1 MQYWLRCANQSSG
14 LVLTQERR
22 RVVEGIALDVRR
34 IQKLMEKEETRMYS
48 TSLLLI
54 IEGDREALQ
63 RARENEKASKKEQA
77 PEDNEGEYVLQDE
90 DEEEEEEDEETEF
103 LTCSASL
110 IDFAHAAFTP
120 NLGPDENTLRG
131 IRNVRVILDSI
142 LRMP

>member
-1 MQYWLRCANQSSG
+1 M
-14 LVLTQERR
+14 
-22 RVVEGIALDVRR
+22 VEGVALDVRR

-63 RARENEKASKKEQA
+63 RARESEKASKKDPT
-77 PEDNEGEYVLQDE
+77 PEDTEGEYVLQDDE
-90 DEEEEEEDEETEF
+90 DDEEEEEDEETEF
-103 LTCSASL
+103 LTCSTSL

>member
-1 MQYWLRCANQSSG
+1 LRCANQSSG
-14 LVLTQERR
+14 LVLTPERR

>member
-1 MQYWLRCANQSSG
+1 M
-14 LVLTQERR
+14 
-22 RVVEGIALDVRR
+22 VEGIALDVRR

-63 RARENEKASKKEQA
+63 RARENEKASKKDPA

-90 DEEEEEEDEETEF
+90 DEEEEEEEEEDEETEF

-131 IRNVRVILDSI
+131 IRNVRVILDNI

>member
-14 LVLTQERR
+14 LVLTPERR

-63 RARENEKASKKEQA
+63 RARENEKASKKEPA

-90 DEEEEEEDEETEF
+90 EEEEEEEDEETEF

>member
-1 MQYWLRCANQSSG
+1 
-14 LVLTQERR
+14 
-22 RVVEGIALDVRR
+22 VVEGIALDVRR

-63 RARENEKASKKEQA
+63 RARENEKASKKDPA

-90 DEEEEEEDEETEF
+90 DEEEEEEEEEDEETEF

-131 IRNVRVILDSI
+131 IRNVRVILDNI